1 MGDMIRLDKC
11 LTLNYGLSRKEAG
24 TVIRKGR
31 VSVNGSVVKD
41 AAAKVSAED
50 LIVCD
55 GDGLEVVTEER
66 KRYFLINKPKGC
78 VCSNDDPQNPIV
90 LTLLEGEAGGLFCVG
105 RLDLDTEGLLFI
117 TDDGGWAHRITS
129 PKKSHSKTY
138 EVWLAED
145 CPEEN
150 IRLFAEGVMLRG
162 EKYATRPAVLEIMEP
177 RHVLLTI
184 TEGRYH
190 QVKRMFASTG
200 NKVVGLKRIAIGD
213 IRLDEDL
220 QSGEYRELT
229 AEEIAMF

>member
-50 LIVCD
+50 SIVCD
-55 GDGLEVVTEER
+55 GEGLEVVTEER

-105 RLDLDTEGLLFI
+105 
-117 TDDGGWAHRITS
+117 HRITS

-162 EKYATRPAVLEIMEP
+162 EKYATRPAVLEILEP

-200 NKVVGLKRIAIGD
+200 NRVVGLKRIAIGE
-213 IRLDEDL
+213 IRLDENL
-220 QSGEYRELT
+220 LPGEYRELT